1 MRVTLLFFLLSGLL
15 MAEMLERTQLLMG
28 TYATISIDKKDTQV
42 QQKAFEL
49 LRKVDQTLSSYQS
62 HADIYILNHQRE
74 TNLSFYTY
82 EALQLSQRYYKETD
96 GYFDITVGS
105 ITKGLYHFGTAERI
119 PSKRERERA
128 VIDFKGLH
136 FTSQRAWL
144 EEGVLVDLGGMGKG
158 FGVDKTVAY
167 LHEQNITKG
176 QVALSGDI
184 HCLDQC
190 KIAIQDPFGS
200 GIIAEFT
207 TKTADMSIS
216 TSGNYRRY
224 VKSKRDNHLID
235 PKAKVPQQLFA
246 SITLISHGNNS
257 DIDAYATAASVM
269 PLDAAILFLNRQD
282 VGYVLFT
289 TGGDQ
294 YISEDLDRYVE
305 KMRFLGRGVPFE
317 CETI

>member
-1 MRVTLLFFLLSGLL
+1 MRVTLLFFLLSELL
-15 MAEMLERTQLLMG
+15 MAEILERTQLLMG

-42 QQKAFEL
+42 HQKAFEL

-74 TNLSFYTY
+74 TSLSFYTY

-119 PSKRERERA
+119 PSKREREKA

-190 KIAIQDPFGS
+190 EIAIEDPFGS

-235 PKAKVPQQLFA
+235 PKEKVPQQLFA
-246 SITLISHGNNS
+246 SITLISYGNNS

-269 PLDAAILFLNRQD
+269 PLDAAISFLNRQD
-282 VGYVLFT
+282 VGYVLIT

-305 KMRFLGRGVPFE
+305 KMRFLGRGVLFE